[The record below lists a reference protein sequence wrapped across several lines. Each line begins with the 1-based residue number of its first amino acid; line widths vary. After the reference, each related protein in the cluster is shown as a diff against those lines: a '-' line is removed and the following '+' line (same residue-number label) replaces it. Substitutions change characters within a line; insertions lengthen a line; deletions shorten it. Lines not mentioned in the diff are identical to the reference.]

1 MNAKLKLLSDSCVKK
16 DECTE
21 KTPQSE
27 WRSIYGVRAQARKP
41 IYTDPF
47 LVAVSLDV
55 ILSGSG
61 NIDLVGSLENQ
72 DVTISGSG
80 DYEGADLESLIA
92 EVLISGSGSVNV
104 RVEDQLDVLI
114 SGSGN
119 VRYYGSPE
127 LDQSVTGSGSIR
139 KLGE

>member
-1 MNAKLKLLSDSCVKK
+1 M
-16 DECTE
+16 
-21 KTPQSE
+21 
-27 WRSIYGVRAQARKP
+27 RAQARKP